1 MRNCCTI
8 PGSPTLG
15 CARLAPM
22 ASSCER
28 IAGQSAERLVAL
40 SDGIFADWSIGFIV
54 LVQVHA
60 VIGPR
65 G

>member
-1 MRNCCTI
+1 
-8 PGSPTLG
+8 
-15 CARLAPM
+15 M

-28 IAGQSAERLVAL
+28 IAGQSAEWLAAL

-65 G
+65 S